1 MEDLIQVVIMSDDD
15 GHEFVIP
22 ADKQALFNDLL
33 DQGEDDDWEA
43 FNNAFGDY
51 RAGGAI
57 DIPLFAKVGYE
68 ADL

>member
-1 MEDLIQVVIMSDDD
+1 MDDLIQVVIKSDDD
-15 GHEFVIP
+15 GHEYVIP
-22 ADKQALFNDLL
+22 AHKEPIFDKLL
-33 DQGEDDDWEA
+33 GIGGIDEYEDFERG
-43 FNNAFGDY
+43 FSGY